1 MGRVSH
7 PKARKART
15 QTQRNKKARRALS
28 RAQKRRRKG
37 AVRRVRPHVWFRLR
51 GRLERRK
58 QRRRAMKK
66 QAQKQTRLEAGTIVP
81 TPPDLIARLKR
92 S

>member
-1 MGRVSH
+1 
-7 PKARKART
+7 
-15 QTQRNKKARRALS
+15 
-28 RAQKRRRKG
+28 
-37 AVRRVRPHVWFRLR
+37 
-51 GRLERRK
+51 
-58 QRRRAMKK
+58 MKK